1 MTLLYKINI
10 IPISYIRSLTMTQK
24 EKRILI
30 ISGIIN
36 IIGFIWSFV
45 AWIHSYINGYDI
57 MDTFQQFLFSTL
69 VFQFAVAVLWIFR
82 KKVENRG
89 VRLLMLLGIIHILS
103 ACSLSLVGHIVDFI
117 KSLI

>member
-1 MTLLYKINI
+1 MFK
-10 IPISYIRSLTMTQK
+10 K

-36 IIGFIWSFV
+36 IIGVVWGIV

-69 VFQFAVAVLWIFR
+69 FFQFAVVALWIFR

-103 ACSLSLVGHIVDFI
+103 AAFLSLVGNIVDFI
-117 KSLI
+117 KCLI